1 MVWKKIRL
9 RFCEVALITG
19 WLTLAV
25 RTFSSSTTV
34 LILSRQGN
42 QKSTYAEKTAQDGH
56 RQQQKR
62 FHCSVVDVG
71 EKCDDV
77 RLILRIN
84 TMRFRLVQT
93 LLSSNSH
100 MSNFVILCC

>member
-34 LILSRQGN
+34 PIVTRQGN
-42 QKSTYAEKTAQDGH
+42 QKSTCAEKTARAGH

-62 FHCSVVDVG
+62 FHCTLHSSV
-71 EKCDDV
+71 
-77 RLILRIN
+77 
-84 TMRFRLVQT
+84 
-93 LLSSNSH
+93 LL
-100 MSNFVILCC
+100 MSGKNVMM

>member
-1 MVWKKIRL
+1 VGSADSAFSRAFENGMEKIRL

-19 WLTLAV
+19 WLNLAV

-42 QKSTYAEKTAQDGH
+42 QKSTYAEKTAQAGH

-71 EKCDDV
+71 ENV
-77 RLILRIN
+77 
-84 TMRFRLVQT
+84 M
-93 LLSSNSH
+93 
-100 MSNFVILCC
+100 M